1 MSPLSTRKQT
11 VNTNFAIH
19 LVVAMEH
26 VHRLVV
32 KVACVVMPQRIVA
45 NHEVG
50 HAGQEQEVEA
60 QHQCVEPQAVRVPVN
75 RSAVCV
81 HGGQHCLFTTVYVGQ
96 QCIVTLSVYVGQ

>member
-1 MSPLSTRKQT
+1 
-11 VNTNFAIH
+11 
-19 LVVAMEH
+19 MEH

-75 RSAVCV
+75 RPVVSV
-81 HGGQHCLFTTVYVGQ
+81 HGGGGEATLLIYNCVCRSTVHRNRICVCRSIKQFNCL
-96 QCIVTLSVYVGQ
+96 CM